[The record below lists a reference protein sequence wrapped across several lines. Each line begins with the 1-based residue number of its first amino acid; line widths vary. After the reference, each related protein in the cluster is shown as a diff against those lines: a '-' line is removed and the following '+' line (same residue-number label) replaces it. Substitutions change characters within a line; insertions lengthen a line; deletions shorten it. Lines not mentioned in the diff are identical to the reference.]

1 MQREFNFAP
10 LHVIDSHQHDCPS
23 DFFSPFFHL
32 SYYFFLILQLLPS
45 NFFYLSNSLPTVP
58 SKALIL
64 LIIFSKTRVW
74 LSLC

>member
-10 LHVIDSHQHDCPS
+10 LDVIDSHQHDCPS
-23 DFFSPFFHL
+23 DFFL
-32 SYYFFLILQLLPS
+32 SIFPSFLLYFLILQLLPS
-45 NFFYLSNSLPTVP
+45 NFFHLSNSLPTLP